1 MGLIICI
8 FSKFRPV
15 LEQVQSK
22 ISYIGQDIILGH
34 IPTVF
39 PKLLF
44 RILYS
49 ILIYT
54 VVLGAQEF
62 HEVPLKITLGS
73 KVKINLV
80 RI

>member
-1 MGLIICI
+1 MGLIIYI

-22 ISYIGQDIILGH
+22 ISHIGQDIILGH

-39 PKLLF
+39 QKLLF

-62 HEVPLKITLGS
+62 REVPLKITLGS
-73 KVKINLV
+73 KAKIKLV